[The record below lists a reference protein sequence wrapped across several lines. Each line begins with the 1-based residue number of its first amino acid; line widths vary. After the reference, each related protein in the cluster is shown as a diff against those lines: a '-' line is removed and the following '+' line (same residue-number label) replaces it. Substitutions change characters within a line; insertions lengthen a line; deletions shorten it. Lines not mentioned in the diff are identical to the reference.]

1 MITEKRLRE
10 IWRSMK
16 KRCQNPKAKDFR
28 HYGARGIRVCQ
39 EWQDFDS
46 FKAWSLQHGYDDT
59 KTLDRMNNNVG
70 YSPTNC
76 RWISRKAQAYNRT
89 TNVFYTVDGKTRT
102 LKEWSRIY
110 GIPDDVIIHRINEG
124 WDVEKAIT
132 TPKRAYKRKE
142 GA

>member
-1 MITEKRLRE
+1 MTDKRLRE

-16 KRCQNPKAKDFR
+16 KRCYNPNCKDFA
-28 HYGARGIRVCQ
+28 HYGRHGIRVCQ
-39 EWQDFDS
+39 EWQDFEP
-46 FKAWSLQHGYDDT
+46 FKEWALQHGYDDT

-76 RWISRKAQAYNRT
+76 RWISRRHQAYNRT
-89 TNVFYTVDGKTRT
+89 TNVFYTVNGHTRT
-102 LKEWSRIY
+102 LKEWSEIY

-132 TPKRAYKRKE
+132 TPKRAYQRKN
-142 GA
+142 